1 MTPAY
6 HSHFSAWRRASI
18 FLALLLLCRALVHAL
33 PAQLLALVLLVQPLL
48 ERRKVIKDRRCVH
61 LPLAA
66 DGFQRVRPGL
76 ALAHAEHLVQAVAR
90 RLALIDGA
98 AMQRPLLSR
107 SLAQR
112 AMKLELKNARKEI
125 ARVRSVGSN
134 VIFGAGIKIC
144 FAALHWRRHAL
155 VLGLQ
160 VPPGFVVLLRR
171 DFTGENFPAPLINQQ
186 TKWQEGNLIKGHL
199 EQVACISALRRH
211 S

>member
-6 HSHFSAWRRASI
+6 HSHFSAWRRGEYFSGSSASLSRSGPC
-18 FLALLLLCRALVHAL
+18 LASPASRLC
-33 PAQLLALVLLVQPLL
+33 LLVQPLL

-76 ALAHAEHLVQAVAR
+76 ALAHAEHLVQADAR

-98 AMQRPLLSR
+98 AVQRPLLSR

-186 TKWQEGNLIKGHL
+186 
-199 EQVACISALRRH
+199 
-211 S
+211 